1 MKKIFFSIIGVL
13 FTLSVFAQGT
23 NLTVAVDFTVTD
35 TDSVQHNLFDYLND
49 GKYVVLDF
57 FFVN

>member
-1 MKKIFFSIIGVL
+1 MKKIFFLVLGVA
-13 FTLSVFAQGT
+13 LSFASFAQT
-23 NLTVAVDFTVTD
+23 DLTTAVDFTVTD

-57 FFVN
+57 FFDS